1 MELAR
6 ILMPVLSQSLP
17 ADLTVPAE
25 ALPSGL
31 SAVDSAKLDRLFDHL
46 CAQKPLSIGYPCSQE
61 FDYSPLYRFLGL
73 AVNNV
78 GDPFSGSNYQLNT
91 HSIEREVVA
100 EFAHFAGFTDE
111 EIEGPGRAYW
121 GYVTNGGTEGNMY
134 GLYLARE
141 LYPDGI
147 VYFSE
152 DTHYSVSKILRLQ
165 HSRNIMIRSQA
176 DGEIDYADLEESLR
190 IHRDTPAIFF
200 LNVGTTMTGA
210 MDRVDRVLEITR
222 RLRLAHFYV
231 HVDAALSGMILPFVE
246 DPPPWNFA
254 AGIDSLSI
262 SGHKMI
268 GSPLPCGVALARKLH
283 VDRVARSV
291 EYIGALD
298 TTISGSRNAITP
310 LLLWYALHSRGLAG
324 LRERVVRSLAL
335 ADYAVASL
343 RAIGVEAWR
352 HRNSITVVFPRPPR
366 AIMEKWILAPAED
379 ICHLITVPGV
389 DQAMI
394 DAFVADMKNVLPS
407 APGV

>member
-1 MELAR
+1 MKSF
-6 ILMPVLSQSLP
+6 PKPFP
-17 ADLTVPAE
+17 ADGISSREDSSP
-25 ALPSGL
+25 GL
-31 SAVDSAKLDRLFDHL
+31 SREDKKQLDDLFDDL
-46 CAQKPLSIGYPCSQE
+46 CGRRSRSIGYPCSQE
-61 FDYSPLYRFLGL
+61 FDYGPLHRFLGL

-91 HSIEREVVA
+91 HLIEREVLA
-100 EFAHFAGFTDE
+100 DFARFAGFAEE
-111 EIEGPGRAYW
+111 EIEGAGRAFW

-141 LYPDGI
+141 LFPEGI

-165 HSRNIMIRSQA
+165 HTRNIMIRSQP
-176 DGEIDYADLEESLR
+176 DGEMDYDDLEESLR
-190 IHRDTPAIFF
+190 IHRDTPPIFF

-210 MDRVDRVLEITR
+210 MDRVDRVVDMTR
-222 RLRLAHFYV
+222 RLALPHHYI

-254 AGIDSLSI
+254 EGIDSLSI
-262 SGHKMI
+262 SGHKML
-268 GSPLPCGVALARKLH
+268 GSPLPCGVALARKSH
-283 VDRVARSV
+283 VDQVARSV

-310 LLLWYALHSRGLAG
+310 LLLWYALRSRGPAG
-324 LRERVVRSLAL
+324 LQDRVDRSLAL
-335 ADYAVASL
+335 ADYAVTSL
-343 RAIGVEAWR
+343 RAIGIEAWR
-352 HRNSITVVFPRPPR
+352 HPHSITVVFPRPPR
-366 AIMEKWILAPAED
+366 AIMEKWILAPYED

-394 DAFVADMKNVLPS
+394 DAFVADMKNVIPLGS
-407 APGV
+407 